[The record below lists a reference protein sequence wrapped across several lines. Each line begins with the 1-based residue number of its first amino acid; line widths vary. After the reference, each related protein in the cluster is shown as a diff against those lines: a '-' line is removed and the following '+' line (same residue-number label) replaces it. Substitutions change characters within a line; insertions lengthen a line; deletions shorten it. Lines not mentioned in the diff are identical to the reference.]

1 MLQALNFGVVHRAR
15 MLPRAILG
23 GLIADDTRR
32 DDTWRDDARAYA
44 ATQTRGAK
52 APLFSRLAVLPVVRW
67 SYATSAPTSSTASLV
82 VVPVT
87 LTFRLKGENADA
99 TWLETVTLV
108 RGSSGWRVSSEVSR
122 GERTALW
129 DLGTLRVVTGTRSL
143 VIGVDTPTSTLRR
156 YATTADR
163 VVPQVTAVWGKG
175 WSRYAVVV
183 VPRSVT
189 QLGRA
194 LGRSAAS
201 LDGYAAVTTAE
212 GSPTA
217 GHGVA
222 ERVWVN
228 TPAMAEL
235 SALGRQRDLVNPGI
249 ARHDLELGPR
259 ERVQGRRQ
267 QIGWRHAAR
276 CTDHDLTLAR
286 VLERRE
292 LRAGQTMPH
301 LHAGRHAAHVR
312 HLGDHDAGLVALH
325 GGIERQGLREHAE
338 HGAVA
343 RGRIVHVLGRHE
355 AAAAR
360 HVLRHDRRLARD
372 VPAQELRS
380 RPTVQVVAPAD
391 AVADEHAQRLAA
403 VEVLDRIG
411 TDGVAGPRQHGEDH
425 TQHLDSRG
433 HADPFRQ
440 SKTRCIRHPTS

>member
-1 MLQALNFGVVHRAR
+1 MSTSAPGSGGRRAAVAATVAAVVALVLVGGAVLPHGLPIGSGTRVVGGPGVAAPVPPSAQARLAEVQKVLDAR
-15 MLPRAILG
+15 SVAVR
-23 GLIADDTRR
+23 
-32 DDTWRDDARAYA
+32 RDDARAYA

-87 LTFRLKGENADA
+87 LTFRFKGENADA

-156 YATTADR
+156 YAATADR

-183 VPRSVT
+183 VPRTVA

-194 LGRSAAS
+194 LGRSAKS

-217 GHGVA
+217 GRGVA

-235 SALGRQRDLVNPGI
+235 SALGRQV
-249 ARHDLELGPR
+249 
-259 ERVQGRRQ
+259 
-267 QIGWRHAAR
+267 
-276 CTDHDLTLAR
+276 
-286 VLERRE
+286 
-292 LRAGQTMPH
+292 
-301 LHAGRHAAHVR
+301 
-312 HLGDHDAGLVALH
+312 
-325 GGIERQGLREHAE
+325 
-338 HGAVA
+338 
-343 RGRIVHVLGRHE
+343 
-355 AAAAR
+355 
-360 HVLRHDRRLARD
+360 VLRHEMTHVATSAPEHPDAPLWLVEGVAEWMGYRGSGIPLDVATGDLLDAVRRGR
-372 VPAQELRS
+372 VPAAL
-380 RPTVQVVAPAD
+380 PTDAAFTGAQVDVAYESAHLACVTIVARYGAAD
-391 AVADEHAQRLAA
+391 LVKLYRAVVIDGDDLSTAFQSLTGEPISALQKDWKARATSLA
-403 VEVLDRIG
+403 
-411 TDGVAGPRQHGEDH
+411 
-425 TQHLDSRG
+425 S
-433 HADPFRQ
+433 
-440 SKTRCIRHPTS
+440 